1 MMNKRITR
9 AIRTICILFIAALTL
24 IGAEA
29 SRTFTGVITDKM
41 CGAKSHAR

>member
-9 AIRTICILFIAALTL
+9 AMRTICILFIAALTL
-24 IGAEA
+24 IGAETPQ
-29 SRTFTGVITDKM
+29 TFTGVITDTM